1 VELLEIQF
9 LRSEPQVDNINAILI
24 DMSLLNNSGKTCLSL
39 FLVLLV
45 FTGHVQSQP
54 KPSIYVVNY
63 PLKYFAE
70 RIGGDLVDVEFPSPS
85 DVDPAYWTP
94 NAEVIRDY
102 QMGDLILLNGA
113 DYAKWVKKATLP
125 KSKLVD
131 TSKSFK
137 DQYIT
142 LEDVVTHS
150 HGPTGEHAHKGVAF
164 TTWLNPLLAIK
175 QSEAIKK
182 AFLILLPQDKE
193 IIERNYESLTKD
205 LLEPDNNIKEIVSAE
220 PEKPL
225 LASHPVYQY
234 LAKQYGLNLKSLNWE
249 PDQMPGLDQWQE
261 LANILKTHPAKWM
274 IWEDTPIDET
284 KEQLESLGVE
294 SIVFNPSGN
303 APEKGDYMSVMY
315 QNVENLKMVFQ

>member
-1 VELLEIQF
+1 MINDIAALLI
-9 LRSEPQVDNINAILI
+9 SH
-24 DMSLLNNSGKTCLSL
+24 KKKWLSL
-39 FLVLLV
+39 FLVLFLA
-45 FTGHVQSQP
+45 GAVQSKT
-54 KPSIYVVNY
+54 KPTIDVVNY

-70 RIGGDLVDVEFPSPS
+70 RIGGDLVDVEFPAPP
-85 DVDPAYWTP
+85 DVDPAYWIP
-94 NAEVIRDY
+94 SPDIIRNY
-102 QMGDLILLNGA
+102 QKADLILLNGA

-125 KSKLVD
+125 KSKLVN
-131 TSKSFK
+131 TSKGFK
-137 DQYIT
+137 DQYVT

-150 HGPTGEHAHKGVAF
+150 HGPSGEHAHKGVAF

-193 IIERNYESLTKD
+193 IIEKNYESLTKD
-205 LLEPDNNIKEIVSAE
+205 LLELDNNIKEIVSAE

-234 LAKQYGLNLKSLNWE
+234 LAKRYGLNLKSLHWE

-261 LANILKTHPAKWM
+261 LTNMLQAHPAKWI
-274 IWEDTPIDET
+274 IWEDYPIEET
-284 KEQLESLGVE
+284 RKQLDSLGIK

-303 APEKGDYMSVMY
+303 TPENGNYISVMR